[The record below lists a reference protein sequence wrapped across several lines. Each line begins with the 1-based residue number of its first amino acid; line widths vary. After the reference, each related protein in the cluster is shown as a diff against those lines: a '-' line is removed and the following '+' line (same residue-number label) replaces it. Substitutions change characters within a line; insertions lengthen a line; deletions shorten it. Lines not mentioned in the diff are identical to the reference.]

1 MSEFDNLSPEDAE
14 YVLNLPYHLGT
25 GDMVNDL
32 RDLLIE
38 FEFLEYKVL
47 ALAPQPLIDDYE
59 LALQPDIDISEEIK
73 DNLRLIQGAI
83 RMSANVLNDDPS
95 ELPSQL
101 LGHLMSYRSVDESEF
116 KSKSWIQILSKKVII
131 FCKEPPELVETLML
145 FAREIT
151 FNILVKPLQ
160 FIDDKLPLRFSLYPF
175 LYWWYKFVELATNWV
190 IKLICLYPFFLYQVG
205 GLIEKRYFKSKAPYY
220 FTIDVLL
227 KQVEKSKEQPW
238 LRPLTPS
245 LTPSGEI
252 LIRTLSV
259 QDNHPL
265 VRAIAITPDGTKMVS
280 DSGDKSLIVWDM
292 KTGTPLKTL
301 TGHKGSV
308 EAVAITPDGKQ
319 IISGSTDSTIKI
331 WNIETYEN
339 IDTFIGHQSS
349 IRAIAITPDGKN
361 LVSASSDTTLKVWDL
376 QTGQCLCTCIGH
388 QKSVSVLAIHPDG
401 DKVISG
407 SDDKRLILWNLK
419 DGQLLREIKTFEGYF
434 YAIAVTNSALGLIK
448 DEPKILV
455 ATRVGERDNP
465 FEVCDISTG
474 KVLKN
479 LARDGTFVGT
489 WITAIAIDSAETK
502 VVAVSEDRHQ
512 IKIWDLRTGIPMG
525 SFEAHCG
532 QYLIVLAITP
542 DGKQVVTR
550 AWKTIK
556 IWDLTLIQ
564 KKSKIKSLI
573 KHDGSVQAL
582 AITPDGKQ
590 AISGDGNGT
599 IIIWD
604 IDSQK
609 PLKTLPG
616 GYNGIKAI
624 AVTPDGQKFVSTFV
638 SGEGSYKGVQI
649 WNFHNTK
656 KLFGNCRAEK
666 EVETVAITP
675 DSKYIVSGIYNSV
688 MIWDLESQTIFRELY
703 DTDLRPITSVVITP
717 DGKYI
722 IAGTVGNLLFIWDFK
737 SGKKIKVIE
746 LLNKWN
752 GHDSRESI
760 TTIAVTP
767 NSQQLISASTD
778 KSMRL
783 WDIPQGTELK
793 NFSIHSSSAN
803 AVVVNPSGELAISAG
818 YDIKVWHLQTGKIV
832 ASFSVESSVQ
842 SCAVT
847 SDGLTIVAGE
857 LSGRVH
863 FLRLEG
869 IDIS

>member
-301 TGHKGSV
+301 TGH
-308 EAVAITPDGKQ
+308 
-319 IISGSTDSTIKI
+319 
-331 WNIETYEN
+331 
-339 IDTFIGHQSS
+339 
-349 IRAIAITPDGKN
+349 
-361 LVSASSDTTLKVWDL
+361 
-376 QTGQCLCTCIGH
+376 
-388 QKSVSVLAIHPDG
+388 
-401 DKVISG
+401 
-407 SDDKRLILWNLK
+407 
-419 DGQLLREIKTFEGYF
+419 
-434 YAIAVTNSALGLIK
+434 
-448 DEPKILV
+448 
-455 ATRVGERDNP
+455 
-465 FEVCDISTG
+465 
-474 KVLKN
+474 
-479 LARDGTFVGT
+479 
-489 WITAIAIDSAETK
+489 
-502 VVAVSEDRHQ
+502 
-512 IKIWDLRTGIPMG
+512 
-525 SFEAHCG
+525 
-532 QYLIVLAITP
+532 
-542 DGKQVVTR
+542 
-550 AWKTIK
+550 
-556 IWDLTLIQ
+556 
-564 KKSKIKSLI
+564 
-573 KHDGSVQAL
+573 
-582 AITPDGKQ
+582 
-590 AISGDGNGT
+590 
-599 IIIWD
+599 
-604 IDSQK
+604 
-609 PLKTLPG
+609 
-616 GYNGIKAI
+616 
-624 AVTPDGQKFVSTFV
+624 
-638 SGEGSYKGVQI
+638 
-649 WNFHNTK
+649 
-656 KLFGNCRAEK
+656 
-666 EVETVAITP
+666 
-675 DSKYIVSGIYNSV
+675 
-688 MIWDLESQTIFRELY
+688 
-703 DTDLRPITSVVITP
+703 
-717 DGKYI
+717 
-722 IAGTVGNLLFIWDFK
+722 
-737 SGKKIKVIE
+737 
-746 LLNKWN
+746 
-752 GHDSRESI
+752 
-760 TTIAVTP
+760 
-767 NSQQLISASTD
+767 
-778 KSMRL
+778 
-783 WDIPQGTELK
+783 
-793 NFSIHSSSAN
+793 
-803 AVVVNPSGELAISAG
+803 
-818 YDIKVWHLQTGKIV
+818 
-832 ASFSVESSVQ
+832 
-842 SCAVT
+842 
-847 SDGLTIVAGE
+847 
-857 LSGRVH
+857 
-863 FLRLEG
+863 
-869 IDIS
+869 